1 MSLSDSHTCIT
12 PNLPDADIQLYPN
25 FLTPKFAL
33 NLFEVF
39 KNKIPWRHDPVKVF
53 GKTYM
58 QPRLTSLHGTTK
70 QSYGYSNLR
79 MYPEPMTPEML
90 DLMTRI
96 KPLNSTSFN
105 IVLLNMYRD
114 GNDSNG
120 WHADNEKELGQNPV
134 IASISLGASRIFKL
148 KHRHDKNLTHQMLLE
163 NGSLLMMSGQT
174 QHHWLHHI
182 PKTKKQIGP
191 RINLTFRKVLDSA

>member
-1 MSLSDSHTCIT
+1 MSLTDSHNCIT

-25 FLTPKFAL
+25 FLTPQFAL

-58 QPRLTSLHGTTK
+58 QPRLTSLHGTTI

-79 MYPEPMTPEML
+79 MHPKPMTPEMF

-96 KPLNSTSFN
+96 NQLNSTSFN

-148 KHRHDKNLTHQMLLE
+148 KHRHDKYLTHQMLLE

-182 PKTKKQIGP
+182 PKTKKQIGT
-191 RINLTFRKVLDSA
+191 RINLTFRKVLDSV